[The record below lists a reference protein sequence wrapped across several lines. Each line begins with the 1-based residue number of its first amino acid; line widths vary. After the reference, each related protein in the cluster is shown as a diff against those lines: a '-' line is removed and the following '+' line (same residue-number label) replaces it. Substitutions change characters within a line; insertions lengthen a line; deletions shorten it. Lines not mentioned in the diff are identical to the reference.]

1 MSPDEQ
7 EARWRKYSDDR
18 IILLPLKSGRIAV
31 FNNAAEFCGIVEPK
45 QEASD
50 EYGFFTLDTFDEC
63 KAIWRRP
70 GKREAKPRPTLEELG
85 L

>member
-18 IILLPLKSGRIAV
+18 IILLPLKSGNIAV
-31 FNNAAEFCGIVEPK
+31 FNNAAEFCGITQHSHLLNDVR
-45 QEASD
+45 
-50 EYGFFTLDTFDEC
+50 
-63 KAIWRRP
+63 AIWRRP

>member
-18 IILLPLKSGRIAV
+18 IILLPLKSGKIAV
-31 FNNAAEFCGIVEPK
+31 FNNAAELCGIEEPH
-45 QEASD
+45 
-50 EYGFFTLDTFDEC
+50 YGQPKDLFPC
-63 KAIWRRP
+63 WRRP
-70 GKREAKPRPTLEELG
+70 GKAEAKPRPTLEELG